1 MHHSKCNTWCF
12 LQDGHRKTG
21 SYAAAAVAAA
31 AAIAAAAAAA
41 AAGAAAAVAGAAA
54 VLNAGVTTFM
64 RVMRL

>member
-21 SYAAAAVAAA
+21 SYAAAAAAA
-31 AAIAAAAAAA
+31 AAV
-41 AAGAAAAVAGAAA
+41 GGAAA